1 MGNGT
6 NPLPT
11 RFLAMTALAF
21 SWLKPEPRGLYIAPA
36 DAWIDPARAVDRA
49 LVTHGHA
56 DHARGGHGETIATP
70 ATLAIMA
77 LRYGVEQGTVPVAYG
92 ETVSLAGDVRASFVP
107 AGHVLGSAQILLE
120 HAGERV
126 VITGDYK
133 RAPDPTA
140 KPFAVTPCDLFI
152 TEATFALP
160 VFRHPPIEQEIARL
174 LETRARNPDRCVLV
188 GAYAL
193 GKAQRVIAE
202 LRRAGYTDPIWL
214 HGAMERM
221 CRLYEQFEIN
231 LGDLRAVAGMPKGAL
246 AGGIVICPPSAL
258 NDRWS
263 RRLPDPITAMASGW
277 MRVRQR
283 AVQRNVEL
291 PLIISDH
298 ADWDELTRTIADV
311 NPAETWITHGRE
323 QALLRW
329 CELHQRKARAL
340 ALVGYEDED
349 D

>member
-1 MGNGT
+1 MSADFAWI
-6 NPLPT
+6 
-11 RFLAMTALAF
+11 RA
-21 SWLKPEPRGLYIAPA
+21 EPHGIHVVPA
-36 DAWIDPARAVDRA
+36 DCWIDPSQPVAHA

-56 DHARGGHGETIATP
+56 DHARGGHGRTAPTP
-70 ATLAIMA
+70 VPLAIME
-77 LRYGVEQGTVPVAYG
+77 LRYETREGAVPVEYG
-92 ETVSLAGDVRASFVP
+92 ETLRLPGGVDATYIP

-126 VITGDYK
+126 IVTGDYK
-133 RAPDPTA
+133 RRPDPTCP
-140 KPFAVTPCDLFI
+140 PFQVTPCDVFV
-152 TEATFALP
+152 TEATFGLP
-160 VFRHPPIEQEIARL
+160 VFCHPPIEEEIGKLLQRL
-174 LETRARNPDRCVLV
+174 AAHPDRCVLV

-193 GKAQRVIAE
+193 GKAQRLIAE
-202 LRRAGYTDPIWL
+202 LRRAGHHDAIYL

-221 CRLYEQFEIN
+221 CRLYEE
-231 LGDLRAVAGMPKGAL
+231 LGVPLGELRL
-246 AGGIVICPPSAL
+246 ATGVSKDELRGRIIVSPPSAL

-283 AVQRNVEL
+283 ARQQNVEL

-298 ADWDELTRTIADV
+298 ADWGELTRTIEEVD
-311 NPAETWITHGRE
+311 PAGSWLTHGRE
-323 QALLRW
+323 EALLRW
-329 CELHQRKARAL
+329 GQLPQRRARAL

>member
-1 MGNGT
+1 M
-6 NPLPT
+6 
-11 RFLAMTALAF
+11 AAAF
-21 SWLKPEPRGLYIAPA
+21 SWIRAEPYGINIVPGNC
-36 DAWIDPARAVDRA
+36 WVDPACPVDTA

-56 DHARGGHGETIATP
+56 DHARGGHGRTIATP

-77 LRYGVEQGTVPVAYG
+77 LRYETRTGTVPVEYG
-92 ETVSLAGDVRASFVP
+92 ETVTLPGGVKATYVP

-133 RAPDPTA
+133 RRADPTCP
-140 KPFAVTPCDLFI
+140 PFQPVPCDVFI
-152 TEATFALP
+152 TEATFGLP
-160 VFRHPPIEQEIARL
+160 VFRHPPVEEEMTRL
-174 LETRARNPDRCVLV
+174 LAARAANPDRCVLV

-202 LRRAGYTDPIWL
+202 LRLAGYAAPIYL
-214 HGAMERM
+214 HGALERM
-221 CRLYEQFEIN
+221 CRLYEEQGID
-231 LGDLRAVAGMPKGAL
+231 LGDLQLVAGMPKGAL
-246 AGGIVICPPSAL
+246 AGQIVMAPPGAL

-277 MRVRQR
+277 MRIRQR
-283 AVQRNVEL
+283 ARQRNVEL

-298 ADWDELTRTIADV
+298 ADWDELTQTIQEV
-311 NPAETWITHGRE
+311 NPQETWITHGRE
-323 QALLRW
+323 EALLRW
-329 CELHQRKARAL
+329 CELNQRKARAL